1 MKTIIISFSENLKLK
16 VYLTVESSMS
26 TTEIDSLVE
35 ETFGEVPSTKT
46 WEKL

>member
-1 MKTIIISFSENLKLK
+1 MKTIVVSFSENEKFK

-35 ETFGEVPSTKT
+35 ETFSEVPSIKT
-46 WEKL
+46 WEEL